1 MRYIDKIKEKPQV
14 QHTLKERIKS
24 APKELI
30 RRGLDDGTERL
41 RGQLRDV
48 AQHGQRDDFGG
59 DQLGDVEVSGVKRAE
74 QLAERLLGKRKEGAK
89 HTPDAGPDGYPDRH
103 DPPGA
108 ARPRDDG
115 TLPPKGRHHGK
126 EAVDPLRAQ
135 SVGRRQPQPQS
146 ALQTPQK
153 RNIKTKDAYLKMQT
167 DPAPATPPNALQQ
180 EKASFMRERQGT
192 LLRSGKPERHLPA
205 REDSPSEAPPSGK
218 RPQGMDIH
226 KQPRQVS
233 GQAGGSR
240 VQPRPHEDVSSAAP
254 LLGKRPQG
262 TEARKQL
269 RQVSGQ
275 KGGSR
280 MQPRPHVET
289 SRQAMGSTAKTAVKE
304 RGVPVKSA
312 GHPIRKTA
320 GIGKPGG
327 KPPVRAFPA
336 RQARRAAEAGARLA
350 RTQKAAKA
358 ARVTAR
364 QAAQAANRALRAVIG
379 AAKALAAAATA
390 GGGVVIA
397 VVVVVCLC
405 GVILASPLGIF
416 FAGSDETTGA
426 ISPAQAVAQINGE
439 LGEKISSMQA
449 EGGYDTLEI
458 QGQPPPWS
466 DILAVFAAK
475 TAGAADGTTV
485 AILDAANVEALRT
498 VFWDMTKLTSSSREV
513 EHPASG
519 DTPAWTEQILT
530 VTITARTPD
539 DMRVFYSFT
548 EEQNKA
554 LDELLANSAMLAAL
568 AGDLTISDATAKK
581 LLADLPADLDPE
593 RRAVVEAACRLVG
606 KVNYFWGG
614 KSLVI
619 GWDSRWGQLTRVWA
633 DGSSTTGTYLPYGL
647 DCSGFV
653 DWVFYNVTDGEYV
666 IGHGGGAHMQH
677 TYCTPISWNEAQPGD
692 LVFYPGD
699 EHVGIVGGRD
709 ESGNLLIIHC
719 AFSQNNVVITGL
731 EGFASIGRPLYYGE

>member
-14 QHTLKERIKS
+14 QHTLKERVKS

-59 DQLGDVEVSGVKRAE
+59 DQLGDAEVSGVKRTE
-74 QLAERLLGKRKEGAK
+74 QLAERLLGRRKKGAK
-89 HTPDAGPDGYPDRH
+89 HTPDAGPDEYPDH
-103 DPPGA
+103 YDPPGA

-115 TLPPKGRHHGK
+115 SLPPRGRRGK
-126 EAVDPLRAQ
+126 EAGDPLRAQ
-135 SVGRRQPQPQS
+135 SVGRSRPQPQS

-153 RNIKTKDAYLKMQT
+153 RDIKTKDAS
-167 DPAPATPPNALQQ
+167 DPAPATPPSALRQG
-180 EKASFMRERQGT
+180 KASFVRERQGN
-192 LLRSGKPERHLPA
+192 LLRSGKLERRLPV
-205 REDSPSEAPPSGK
+205 REDGPMAAPPSGK
-218 RPQGMDIH
+218 RPQGIEARKH
-226 KQPRQVS
+226 LYQVS
-233 GQAGGSR
+233 GQTDGS
-240 VQPRPHEDVSSAAP
+240 H
-254 LLGKRPQG
+254 L
-262 TEARKQL
+262 
-269 RQVSGQ
+269 
-275 KGGSR
+275 
-280 MQPRPHVET
+280 QPRPHVET

-336 RQARRAAEAGARLA
+336 RQARRSAEAGARLA
-350 RTQKAAKA
+350 QTQKAARV
-358 ARVTAR
+358 ARMTAR

-397 VVVVVCLC
+397 VVVVICLC
-405 GVILASPLGIF
+405 GIILASPLGIF
-416 FAGSDETTGA
+416 FAGPDETAGA

-498 VFWDMTKLTSSSREV
+498 VFWDMTKLASSSREV

-519 DTPAWTEQILT
+519 DTPAWTEKILT

-548 EEQNKA
+548 EEQNAA
-554 LDELLANSAMLAAL
+554 LDELLANSDMLAAL

-593 RRAVVEAACRLVG
+593 RRAVVETACRLVG

-619 GWDSRWGQLTRVWA
+619 GWDSRWGQLTKVWA

-653 DWVFYNVTDGEYV
+653 DWVFYNVTNGEYV

-731 EGFASIGRPLYYGE
+731 EGFTSIGRPLYYGE

>member
-1 MRYIDKIKEKPQV
+1 MAPPCWSEVRYIDKIKEKPQV
-14 QHTLKERIKS
+14 QHTLKERVKS

-41 RGQLRDV
+41 RGQLRDT
-48 AQHGQRDDFGG
+48 AQHGQRDNFGG
-59 DQLGDVEVSGVKRAE
+59 DQLGDAEVSGVKRAE
-74 QLAERLLGKRKEGAK
+74 QLAERLLGKRKKGAA
-89 HTPDAGPDGYPDRH
+89 HTPDTGPNGHSGRH

-108 ARPRDDG
+108 AKPRDDG
-115 TLPPKGRHHGK
+115 ILPPRDHLRGR
-126 EAVDPLRAQ
+126 EAGDPLRAQ
-135 SVGRRQPQPQS
+135 SAVRGHPQPQS
-146 ALQTPQK
+146 ALQMPQK
-153 RNIKTKDAYLKMQT
+153 RNIKTKDAYLKMQA
-167 DPAPATPPNALQQ
+167 DPAPATPPSALQQ
-180 EKASFMRERQGT
+180 RKSSFVRERQGT
-192 LLRSGKPERHLPA
+192 LLRSGKLERRLPV
-205 REDSPSEAPPSGK
+205 REDGPSVASPSGK
-218 RPQGMDIH
+218 QPQGIEAR
-226 KQPRQVS
+226 KQLRQVS

-240 VQPRPHEDVSSAAP
+240 VQPRPHAEV
-254 LLGKRPQG
+254 
-262 TEARKQL
+262 
-269 RQVSGQ
+269 
-275 KGGSR
+275 
-280 MQPRPHVET
+280 

-312 GHPIRKTA
+312 THPIRKTA
-320 GIGKPGG
+320 RIGKPGG

-336 RQARRAAEAGARLA
+336 QQARRAAEAGARLA
-350 RTQKAAKA
+350 RTQKAARV

-364 QAAQAANRALRAVIG
+364 QAAQAANHALRAVIA
-379 AAKALAAAATA
+379 AAKALAAVATA

-397 VVVVVCLC
+397 VVVVICLC
-405 GVILASPLGIF
+405 GIILASPLGIF
-416 FAGSDETTGA
+416 FAGPDETTGA
-426 ISPAQAVAQINGE
+426 ISPAQAMAQINGE

-475 TAGAADGTTV
+475 TAGASDGTTV

-513 EHPASG
+513 EHPATG

-554 LDELLANSAMLAAL
+554 LDELLANYDMLAAL

-581 LLADLPADLDPE
+581 LMADLPADLDPE
-593 RRAVVEAACRLVG
+593 RRAVVETACRLVG

-619 GWDSRWGQLTRVWA
+619 GWDFRWGQLTKVWA

-692 LVFYPGD
+692 LVFYPDD

-709 ESGNLLIIHC
+709 ESGNMLIIHC

-731 EGFASIGRPLYYGE
+731 EGFTSIGRPVYYNKSY

>member
-1 MRYIDKIKEKPQV
+1 MQARTD
-14 QHTLKERIKS
+14 TLTVTIRQERQDQEMTALCLQGAAAAGKKREICS
-24 APKELI
+24 G
-30 RRGLDDGTERL
+30 RR
-41 RGQLRDV
+41 V
-48 AQHGQRDDFGG
+48 
-59 DQLGDVEVSGVKRAE
+59 RAE
-74 QLAERLLGKRKEGAK
+74 AS
-89 HTPDAGPDGYPDRH
+89 P
-103 DPPGA
+103 
-108 ARPRDDG
+108 
-115 TLPPKGRHHGK
+115 
-126 EAVDPLRAQ
+126 
-135 SVGRRQPQPQS
+135 
-146 ALQTPQK
+146 
-153 RNIKTKDAYLKMQT
+153 KTKDVYLKMQA
-167 DPAPATPPNALQQ
+167 DPAPATPPSALQQ
-180 EKASFMRERQGT
+180 GKTSFVRERQGT
-192 LLRSGKPERHLPA
+192 LLRSRKLEQRLPVRKVGPLA
-205 REDSPSEAPPSGK
+205 APPS
-218 RPQGMDIH
+218 
-226 KQPRQVS
+226 
-233 GQAGGSR
+233 
-240 VQPRPHEDVSSAAP
+240 
-254 LLGKRPQG
+254 GKRPQG

-269 RQVSGQ
+269 HQVSGQ
-275 KGGSR
+275 TGGSR
-280 MQPRPHVET
+280 VQPRPHGEV

-320 GIGKPGG
+320 AIGKPGG

-336 RQARRAAEAGARLA
+336 RQARRASEAGARLA
-350 RTQKAAKA
+350 QTQKAAKA

-364 QAAQAANRALRAVIG
+364 QAAQAANRALRAVIA

-397 VVVVVCLC
+397 VVVVICLC
-405 GVILASPLGIF
+405 GIILASPLGIF
-416 FAGSDETTGA
+416 FAGPDETTGA
-426 ISPAQAVAQINGE
+426 VSPAQAVAQINGE

-466 DILAVFAAK
+466 DILTVFAAK

-498 VFWDMTKLTSSSREV
+498 VFWDMTKLASSSREV

-519 DTPAWTEQILT
+519 DTPAWTEKILT

-554 LDELLANSAMLAAL
+554 LDELLANSDMLAAL

-593 RRAVVEAACRLVG
+593 RRAVVETACRLVG

-619 GWDSRWGQLTRVWA
+619 GWDSRWGQLTKVWA
-633 DGSSTTGTYLPYGL
+633 DGSSTTGTYRPYGL

-677 TYCTPISWNEAQPGD
+677 TYCTPISWDEAQPGD

-699 EHVGIVGGRD
+699 QHVGIVGGRD
-709 ESGNLLIIHC
+709 EAGNLLIIHC

-731 EGFASIGRPLYYGE
+731 EGFTSIGKPVYYNKSY

>member
-1 MRYIDKIKEKPQV
+1 MAPPCRMEVRYIDKIKEKPQV
-14 QHTLKERIKS
+14 QHTLKERVKS

-59 DQLGDVEVSGVKRAE
+59 DQLGDAEVSGVKRTE
-74 QLAERLLGKRKEGAK
+74 QLAERLLGRRKKGAK
-89 HTPDAGPDGYPDRH
+89 HTPDAGPDEYPDH
-103 DPPGA
+103 YDPPGA

-115 TLPPKGRHHGK
+115 SLPPRGRRGK
-126 EAVDPLRAQ
+126 EAGDPLRAQ
-135 SVGRRQPQPQS
+135 SVGRSRPQPQS

-153 RNIKTKDAYLKMQT
+153 RDIKTKDAS
-167 DPAPATPPNALQQ
+167 DPAPATPPSALRQG
-180 EKASFMRERQGT
+180 KASFVRERQGN
-192 LLRSGKPERHLPA
+192 LLRSGKLERRLPV
-205 REDSPSEAPPSGK
+205 REDGPMAAPPSGK
-218 RPQGMDIH
+218 RPQGIEARKH
-226 KQPRQVS
+226 LYQVS
-233 GQAGGSR
+233 GQTDGS
-240 VQPRPHEDVSSAAP
+240 H
-254 LLGKRPQG
+254 L
-262 TEARKQL
+262 
-269 RQVSGQ
+269 
-275 KGGSR
+275 
-280 MQPRPHVET
+280 QPRPHVET

-304 RGVPVKSA
+304 RGVPVNSA

-336 RQARRAAEAGARLA
+336 RQARRSAEAGARLA
-350 RTQKAAKA
+350 QTQKAARV
-358 ARVTAR
+358 ARMTAR

>member
-1 MRYIDKIKEKPQV
+1 M
-14 QHTLKERIKS
+14 KERVKS

-41 RGQLRDV
+41 RGQLRDT

-59 DQLGDVEVSGVKRAE
+59 DQLGDAEVSGVKRVE
-74 QLAERLLGKRKEGAK
+74 QLAERLLGKRKKGAK
-89 HTPDAGPDGYPDRH
+89 HTPNAGTDGYPGRH

-108 ARPRDDG
+108 AKPRDDG
-115 TLPPKGRHHGK
+115 TLPKGRLHGK
-126 EAVDPLRAQ
+126 EARDPLRAQ
-135 SVGRRQPQPQS
+135 SVGRSRPQPQFTS
-146 ALQTPQK
+146 QTLQK
-153 RNIKTKDAYLKMQT
+153 RNIKTKDAYLKMQA
-167 DPAPATPPNALQQ
+167 DPAPATPPSALQQ
-180 EKASFMRERQGT
+180 GKASFVRERQGN
-192 LLRSGKPERHLPA
+192 LLRSGKLERRLPV
-205 REDSPSEAPPSGK
+205 REDGPSAAPPSGK
-218 RPQGMDIH
+218 RPQGI
-226 KQPRQVS
+226 
-233 GQAGGSR
+233 
-240 VQPRPHEDVSSAAP
+240 
-254 LLGKRPQG
+254 
-262 TEARKQL
+262 EARKQL

-275 KGGSR
+275 TGGSR
-280 MQPRPHVET
+280 VQPQPHAEV
-289 SRQAMGSTAKTAVKE
+289 SSQAMGSTAKMAVKE
-304 RGVPVKSA
+304 RGVPVKQA
-312 GHPIRKTA
+312 AHPIRKTA
-320 GIGKPGG
+320 GIRKPGG
-327 KPPVRAFPA
+327 KSPVRAFPA
-336 RQARRAAEAGARLA
+336 RQARRSAEAGARLA
-350 RTQKAAKA
+350 RTQNAAKT
-358 ARVTAR
+358 ARMTAR
-364 QAAQAANRALRAVIG
+364 QAAQAANRALRAVI
-379 AAKALAAAATA
+379 AAARALAAAATA

-397 VVVVVCLC
+397 VVVVICLC
-405 GVILASPLGIF
+405 GIILASPLGIF
-416 FAGSDETTGA
+416 FAGPDETTGA

-439 LGEKISSMQA
+439 LGEKISNMQA

-475 TAGAADGTTV
+475 TAGASDGTTV

-498 VFWDMTKLTSSSREV
+498 VFWDMTKLASSSREV

-548 EEQNKA
+548 EEQNAA
-554 LDELLANSAMLAAL
+554 LDELLANSDMLAAL
-568 AGDLTISDATAKK
+568 AGDLTISDVTAKK

-593 RRAVVEAACRLVG
+593 RRAVVETACRLVG

-619 GWDSRWGQLTRVWA
+619 GWDSRWGQLTKVWA

-731 EGFASIGRPLYYGE
+731 EGFTAIGRPQYYRS

>member
-1 MRYIDKIKEKPQV
+1 MAPPCRMEVRYIDKIKEKPQV
-14 QHTLKERIKS
+14 RHTLKERVKS

-41 RGQLRDV
+41 RGQLRDT

-59 DQLGDVEVSGVKRAE
+59 DQLGDAEVSGVKRAE
-74 QLAERLLGKRKEGAK
+74 QLAERLLGKRKKGAK
-89 HTPDAGPDGYPDRH
+89 HTPDTGPDGYPGSH
-103 DPPGA
+103 DTPEA
-108 ARPRDDG
+108 AKPRDDSI
-115 TLPPKGRHHGK
+115 LPPKNRLRKK
-126 EAVDPLRAQ
+126 EAGDPLRAQ
-135 SVGRRQPQPQS
+135 SAGRSRPQPQFTS
-146 ALQTPQK
+146 QTLQK
-153 RNIKTKDAYLKMQT
+153 RNIKTKDTYLKMQA
-167 DPAPATPPNALQQ
+167 DPAPATSPNALQQ
-180 EKASFMRERQGT
+180 GKASFMRERQGN
-192 LLRSGKPERHLPA
+192 LLCSRKLERRLPV
-205 REDSPSEAPPSGK
+205 REDGPLAAPPSGK
-218 RPQGMDIH
+218 RPQGIEARKH
-226 KQPRQVS
+226 LHQVS
-233 GQAGGSR
+233 GQTDGSHL
-240 VQPRPHEDVSSAAP
+240 QPQPHAEV
-254 LLGKRPQG
+254 
-262 TEARKQL
+262 
-269 RQVSGQ
+269 
-275 KGGSR
+275 
-280 MQPRPHVET
+280 

-336 RQARRAAEAGARLA
+336 RQARRSAEAGARLA
-350 RTQKAAKA
+350 QTQKAARV
-358 ARVTAR
+358 ARMTAR

-397 VVVVVCLC
+397 VVVVICLC
-405 GVILASPLGIF
+405 GIILASPLGIF
-416 FAGSDETTGA
+416 FAGPDETTGA

-475 TAGAADGTTV
+475 TAGASDGTTV

-554 LDELLANSAMLAAL
+554 LDKLLENSDMLAAL

-593 RRAVVEAACRLVG
+593 RRAVVETACRLVG

-619 GWDSRWGQLTRVWA
+619 GWDSRWGQLSKVWA
-633 DGSSTTGTYLPYGL
+633 DGSSTTGTYRPYGL

-653 DWVFYNVTDGEYV
+653 DWVFYNVTNGEYV

-731 EGFASIGRPLYYGE
+731 EGFTSIGRPLYYGE

>member
-1 MRYIDKIKEKPQV
+1 
-14 QHTLKERIKS
+14 
-24 APKELI
+24 
-30 RRGLDDGTERL
+30 
-41 RGQLRDV
+41 
-48 AQHGQRDDFGG
+48 
-59 DQLGDVEVSGVKRAE
+59 
-74 QLAERLLGKRKEGAK
+74 
-89 HTPDAGPDGYPDRH
+89 
-103 DPPGA
+103 
-108 ARPRDDG
+108 
-115 TLPPKGRHHGK
+115 
-126 EAVDPLRAQ
+126 
-135 SVGRRQPQPQS
+135 
-146 ALQTPQK
+146 
-153 RNIKTKDAYLKMQT
+153 
-167 DPAPATPPNALQQ
+167 
-180 EKASFMRERQGT
+180 
-192 LLRSGKPERHLPA
+192 
-205 REDSPSEAPPSGK
+205 
-218 RPQGMDIH
+218 MDIH

-240 VQPRPHEDVSSAAP
+240 VQSKPH
-254 LLGKRPQG
+254 R
-262 TEARKQL
+262 
-269 RQVSGQ
+269 
-275 KGGSR
+275 
-280 MQPRPHVET
+280 ET
-289 SRQAMGSTAKTAVKE
+289 PRQAMGGTAKTAVKE
-304 RGVPVKSA
+304 RGAPVKQA
-312 GHPIRKTA
+312 AHPVRKTA

-327 KPPVRAFPA
+327 KPPSKAFSA

-358 ARVTAR
+358 TRVTAR

-397 VVVVVCLC
+397 VVVVICLC
-405 GVILASPLGIF
+405 GIILASPLGIF
-416 FAGSDETTGA
+416 FAGPDETTGA

-498 VFWDMTKLTSSSREV
+498 VFWDMTKLASSSRAV

-554 LDELLANSAMLAAL
+554 LDELLANSDMLAAL
-568 AGDLTISDATAKK
+568 TGDLTISDATAKK

-593 RRAVVEAACRLVG
+593 RRAVVETACRLVG

-619 GWDSRWGQLTRVWA
+619 GWDSRWGQLTKVWA

-677 TYCTPISWNEAQPGD
+677 TYCTPISWDEALPGD

-709 ESGNLLIIHC
+709 TNGRLLIIHC
-719 AFSQNNVVITGL
+719 AFSQNNVVITES
-731 EGFASIGRPLYYGE
+731 EGFVAAAKPSFY

>member
-1 MRYIDKIKEKPQV
+1 MAPPCRMEVRYIDKIKEKPQV
-14 QHTLKERIKS
+14 RHTLKERVKS

-41 RGQLRDV
+41 RGQLRDT

-59 DQLGDVEVSGVKRAE
+59 DQLGDAEVSGVKRAE
-74 QLAERLLGKRKEGAK
+74 QLAERLLGKRKKGAK
-89 HTPDAGPDGYPDRH
+89 HAPDTGPDGYPGSH
-103 DPPGA
+103 DTPGA
-108 ARPRDDG
+108 AKPRDDSI
-115 TLPPKGRHHGK
+115 LPPKDRLRKK
-126 EAVDPLRAQ
+126 EAGDPLRAQ
-135 SVGRRQPQPQS
+135 SAGRSRPQPQS

-153 RNIKTKDAYLKMQT
+153 RNIKTKDAYLKMQA
-167 DPAPATPPNALQQ
+167 DPAPATPPSALQQ
-180 EKASFMRERQGT
+180 GKASFMQERQGN
-192 LLRSGKPERHLPA
+192 LLRSGKLERCLPV
-205 REDSPSEAPPSGK
+205 REDGPMAAPPSEK
-218 RPQGMDIH
+218 RPQGIEARKH
-226 KQPRQVS
+226 LHQVS
-233 GQAGGSR
+233 GQTDGS
-240 VQPRPHEDVSSAAP
+240 H
-254 LLGKRPQG
+254 L
-262 TEARKQL
+262 
-269 RQVSGQ
+269 
-275 KGGSR
+275 
-280 MQPRPHVET
+280 QPRPHVET

-364 QAAQAANRALRAVIG
+364 QAAQAANRALRAVTA

-397 VVVVVCLC
+397 AVVVICLC
-405 GVILASPLGIF
+405 GIILASPLGIF
-416 FAGSDETTGA
+416 FAGPDETTGA

-449 EGGYDTLEI
+449 ESGYDTLEI

-475 TAGAADGTTV
+475 TAGASDGTTV

-554 LDELLANSAMLAAL
+554 LDELQANSSLLTAL

-581 LLADLPADLDPE
+581 LLADLPADLNPE
-593 RRAVVEAACRLVG
+593 RRAVVETACRLVG

-614 KSLVI
+614 CALF
-619 GWDSRWGQLTRVWA
+619 
-633 DGSSTTGTYLPYGL
+633 L
-647 DCSGFV
+647 D
-653 DWVFYNVTDGEYV
+653 
-666 IGHGGGAHMQH
+666 
-677 TYCTPISWNEAQPGD
+677 
-692 LVFYPGD
+692 
-699 EHVGIVGGRD
+699 
-709 ESGNLLIIHC
+709 NLRRNT
-719 AFSQNNVVITGL
+719 Q
-731 EGFASIGRPLYYGE
+731 

>member
-14 QHTLKERIKS
+14 QHTLKERVKS

-59 DQLGDVEVSGVKRAE
+59 DQLGDAEVSGVKRTE
-74 QLAERLLGKRKEGAK
+74 QLAERLLGRRKKGAK
-89 HTPDAGPDGYPDRH
+89 HTPDAGPDEYPDH
-103 DPPGA
+103 YDPPGA

-115 TLPPKGRHHGK
+115 SLPPRGRRGK
-126 EAVDPLRAQ
+126 EAGDPLRAQ
-135 SVGRRQPQPQS
+135 SVGRSRPQPQS

-153 RNIKTKDAYLKMQT
+153 RDIKTKDAS
-167 DPAPATPPNALQQ
+167 DPAPATPPSALRQG
-180 EKASFMRERQGT
+180 KASFVRERQGN
-192 LLRSGKPERHLPA
+192 LLRSGKLERRLPV
-205 REDSPSEAPPSGK
+205 REDGPMAAPPSGK
-218 RPQGMDIH
+218 RPQGIEARKH
-226 KQPRQVS
+226 LYQVS
-233 GQAGGSR
+233 GQTDGS
-240 VQPRPHEDVSSAAP
+240 H
-254 LLGKRPQG
+254 L
-262 TEARKQL
+262 
-269 RQVSGQ
+269 
-275 KGGSR
+275 
-280 MQPRPHVET
+280 QPRPHVET

-350 RTQKAAKA
+350 QTQKAARV
-358 ARVTAR
+358 ARMTAR

-397 VVVVVCLC
+397 VVVVICLC
-405 GVILASPLGIF
+405 GIILASPLGIF
-416 FAGSDETTGA
+416 FAGPDETAGA

-498 VFWDMTKLTSSSREV
+498 VFWDMTKLASSSREV

-530 VTITARTPD
+530 VTITTRTPD

-554 LDELLANSAMLAAL
+554 LDELLENSDMLAAL

-593 RRAVVEAACRLVG
+593 RRAVVGTACRLVG

-619 GWDSRWGQLTRVWA
+619 GWDSRWGQLTKVWA

-692 LVFYPGD
+692 LVFYPDD

-709 ESGNLLIIHC
+709 ESGNMLIIHC

-731 EGFASIGRPLYYGE
+731 EGFTSIGRPVYYNKSY

>member
-1 MRYIDKIKEKPQV
+1 MAPPRRMEVRYIDKIKEKPQV
-14 QHTLKERIKS
+14 QHTLKERVKS

-180 EKASFMRERQGT
+180 EKASFVRERQGT
-192 LLRSGKPERHLPA
+192 LLRSRKLEQRLPVRKVGPLA
-205 REDSPSEAPPSGK
+205 APPSGK
-218 RPQGMDIH
+218 RPQGI
-226 KQPRQVS
+226 
-233 GQAGGSR
+233 
-240 VQPRPHEDVSSAAP
+240 
-254 LLGKRPQG
+254 
-262 TEARKQL
+262 EARKQL

-275 KGGSR
+275 TGGSR
-280 MQPRPHVET
+280 VQPRPHAEA

-397 VVVVVCLC
+397 VVVVICLC
-405 GVILASPLGIF
+405 GIILASPLGIF
-416 FAGSDETTGA
+416 FAGPDETTGA

-439 LGEKISSMQA
+439 LGEKLSSMQA
-449 EGGYDTLEI
+449 EGRYDTLEL
-458 QGQPPPWS
+458 QGQPPPWP
-466 DILAVFAAK
+466 DVLAVFAVK
-475 TAGAADGTTV
+475 TAGTEDGVPV
-485 AILDAANVEALRT
+485 AVLDAANVEALRT

-513 EHPASG
+513 EHPSSG
-519 DTPAWTEQILT
+519 DAPAWTERILT

-539 DMRVFYSFT
+539 DMRVFYAFT
-548 EEQNKA
+548 ETQNA
-554 LDELLANSAMLAAL
+554 FLDELLANYDLL
-568 AGDLTISDATAKK
+568 TTLTGDLTISDATAKK

-593 RRAVVEAACRLVG
+593 RRAVVETACKLVG

-614 KSLVI
+614 CALF
-619 GWDSRWGQLTRVWA
+619 
-633 DGSSTTGTYLPYGL
+633 L
-647 DCSGFV
+647 D
-653 DWVFYNVTDGEYV
+653 
-666 IGHGGGAHMQH
+666 
-677 TYCTPISWNEAQPGD
+677 
-692 LVFYPGD
+692 
-699 EHVGIVGGRD
+699 
-709 ESGNLLIIHC
+709 NLRRNT
-719 AFSQNNVVITGL
+719 Q
-731 EGFASIGRPLYYGE
+731 

>member
-1 MRYIDKIKEKPQV
+1 MHHP
-14 QHTLKERIKS
+14 LKERVKS

-41 RGQLRDV
+41 RGQLRDT

-59 DQLGDVEVSGVKRAE
+59 DQLGDAEVSGVKRAE
-74 QLAERLLGKRKEGAK
+74 QLTERLLGKRKKGAA
-89 HTPDAGPDGYPDRH
+89 HTPDTGPNGHSGRH

-108 ARPRDDG
+108 AMPRDDG
-115 TLPPKGRHHGK
+115 TLPPRDRLHGK
-126 EAVDPLRAQ
+126 KAGDPPRAQ
-135 SVGRRQPQPQS
+135 SADRSRPQPQS

-153 RNIKTKDAYLKMQT
+153 RNIKTKDAYLKMQS
-167 DPAPATPPNALQQ
+167 DPAPATPPSALQQ
-180 EKASFMRERQGT
+180 GKASFVRERQGA
-192 LLRSGKPERHLPA
+192 LLRSGKLERRLPA
-205 REDSPSEAPPSGK
+205 GEYVPSAVPPSGK

-226 KQPRQVS
+226 KQPRQMS

-240 VQPRPHEDVSSAAP
+240 VQSKPHRETP
-254 LLGKRPQG
+254 
-262 TEARKQL
+262 KQA
-269 RQVSGQ
+269 V
-275 KGGSR
+275 GG
-280 MQPRPHVET
+280 
-289 SRQAMGSTAKTAVKE
+289 TAKTAVKE
-304 RGVPVKSA
+304 RGVLVKSA

-327 KPPVRAFPA
+327 KPPARAFPA
-336 RQARRAAEAGARLA
+336 RQARRAAEAGARLT

-364 QAAQAANRALRAVIG
+364 QTTQAANRALRAVI
-379 AAKALAAAATA
+379 AATKALATAVTA

-397 VVVVVCLC
+397 VVVVICLC
-405 GVILASPLGIF
+405 GIILASPLGIF
-416 FAGSDETTGA
+416 FAGSDEATGA

-439 LGEKISSMQA
+439 LGEKIYSMQA
-449 EGGYDTLEI
+449 EGGYDTLEL
-458 QGQPPPWS
+458 QGQPPPWP
-466 DILAVFAAK
+466 DVLAVFAVK
-475 TAGAADGTTV
+475 TAGTEDGVPV
-485 AILDAANVEALRT
+485 AVLDAANMDALRT
-498 VFWDMTKLTSSSREV
+498 VFWDMTKLASSSREV

-519 DTPAWTEQILT
+519 DTPAWTERILI

-539 DMRVFYSFT
+539 DMRVFYAFT
-548 EEQNKA
+548 ETQNA
-554 LDELLANSAMLAAL
+554 FLDELLTNYDLLTTL

-581 LLADLPADLDPE
+581 LLAALPADLDPE
-593 RRAVVEAACRLVG
+593 RRAVVETACKLVG

-619 GWDSRWGQLTRVWA
+619 GWDSRWGQLTKVWA

-666 IGHGGGAHMQH
+666 LGHGGGAHMQH
-677 TYCTPISWNEAQPGD
+677 SYCTPISWDEAQPGD

-719 AFSQNNVVITGL
+719 AFSQNSVVITNSN
-731 EGFASIGRPLYYGE
+731 GFVVSAMPNYFQ

>member
-14 QHTLKERIKS
+14 QHTLKERVKS

-59 DQLGDVEVSGVKRAE
+59 DQLGDAEVSGVKRAE
-74 QLAERLLGKRKEGAK
+74 QLAERLLGKRKKGAK
-89 HTPDAGPDGYPDRH
+89 HTPDAGPDRYPGSH
-103 DPPGA
+103 DTPEA
-108 ARPRDDG
+108 AKPRDDG
-115 TLPPKGRHHGK
+115 ILPPRDCLHGR
-126 EAVDPLRAQ
+126 EARDPLQAQ
-135 SVGRRQPQPQS
+135 SAVRGRPQPQS
-146 ALQTPQK
+146 ALQK
-153 RNIKTKDAYLKMQT
+153 RSIKTKDAYLKMQA
-167 DPAPATPPNALQQ
+167 DPAPATPPSALQQ
-180 EKASFMRERQGT
+180 GKASFVQERQGT
-192 LLRSGKPERHLPA
+192 LLRSGKLDRRLPA
-205 REDSPSEAPPSGK
+205 GEDVPSAAPPSGK
-218 RPQGMDIH
+218 QPQGMDIH
-226 KQPRQVS
+226 KQARQVS

-240 VQPRPHEDVSSAAP
+240 VQSKPH
-254 LLGKRPQG
+254 R
-262 TEARKQL
+262 
-269 RQVSGQ
+269 
-275 KGGSR
+275 
-280 MQPRPHVET
+280 ET
-289 SRQAMGSTAKTAVKE
+289 PKQAMGGTAKTAVKE
-304 RGVPVKSA
+304 RGAPVKQA
-312 GHPIRKTA
+312 AHPVRKTA

-327 KPPVRAFPA
+327 KPPSRAFSP

-364 QAAQAANRALRAVIG
+364 QAAQAAGRALRAVIA
-379 AAKALAAAATA
+379 AAKTLAAATTA

-397 VVVVVCLC
+397 VVIVICLC
-405 GVILASPLGIF
+405 GIILASPLGIF
-416 FAGSDETTGA
+416 FAGSDETIGA
-426 ISPAQAVAQINGE
+426 VSPAQAVAQINGE

-498 VFWDMTKLTSSSREV
+498 VFWDMTKLASSSREV

-554 LDELLANSAMLAAL
+554 LDELLANSDMLAAL
-568 AGDLTISDATAKK
+568 TGDLTISDATAKK

-593 RRAVVEAACRLVG
+593 RRAVVETACRLVG

-619 GWDSRWGQLTRVWA
+619 GWDSRWGQLTKVWA

-677 TYCTPISWNEAQPGD
+677 TYCTPISWDEALPGD

-709 ESGNLLIIHC
+709 EAGNLLIIHC

-731 EGFASIGRPLYYGE
+731 EGFTSIGKPVYYNKSY

>member
-1 MRYIDKIKEKPQV
+1 MEVRYIDKIKEKPQV
-14 QHTLKERIKS
+14 QHTLKERVKS

-41 RGQLRDV
+41 RGQLRDA

-59 DQLGDVEVSGVKRAE
+59 DQLGDAEVSGVKRAE
-74 QLAERLLGKRKEGAK
+74 QLAERLLGKRKNGAK
-89 HTPDAGPDGYPDRH
+89 HTPDAGPDRYPDRH

-115 TLPPKGRHHGK
+115 TLPPRGRRRGK
-126 EAVDPLRAQ
+126 EAGDPLRAQ
-135 SVGRRQPQPQS
+135 SAGRSQPQPLPTSQ
-146 ALQTPQK
+146 APQK
-153 RNIKTKDAYLKMQT
+153 RTIKTKDAYLKMQA
-167 DPAPATPPNALQQ
+167 DPAPATPPSALRQG
-180 EKASFMRERQGT
+180 KASFVRERQGT
-192 LLRSGKPERHLPA
+192 LLRSGKLERRLPA
-205 REDSPSEAPPSGK
+205 TEDGPSAVSPSGK
-218 RPQGMDIH
+218 RPQGM
-226 KQPRQVS
+226 
-233 GQAGGSR
+233 
-240 VQPRPHEDVSSAAP
+240 
-254 LLGKRPQG
+254 
-262 TEARKQL
+262 EARKQL
-269 RQVSGQ
+269 HQASGQ
-275 KGGSR
+275 TGGSR
-280 MQPRPHVET
+280 MQPRPHEDGPSAAPPSGKRPQSMEARKQLHQASGQTGGSRMQPRPHEDGPSAAPPSGKRPQSMEARKQLHQASGQTGSSCVQPRPHGET

-304 RGVPVKSA
+304 RSVPVKSA
-312 GHPIRKTA
+312 AHPIRKTA
-320 GIGKPGG
+320 GVGKPGG
-327 KPPVRAFPA
+327 KPPARAFPA

-364 QAAQAANRALRAVIG
+364 QAAQAANRALRAVIA

-397 VVVVVCLC
+397 VVVVICLC
-405 GVILASPLGIF
+405 GIILASPLGIF
-416 FAGSDETTGA
+416 FAGPDETTGA

-458 QGQPPPWS
+458 QGQPTPWS

-475 TAGAADGTTV
+475 TADASDGTTV

-498 VFWDMTKLTSSSREV
+498 VFWDMTKLTSTPSGV

-530 VTITARTPD
+530 VTITVRTPD

-554 LDELLANSAMLAAL
+554 LDELLANSDMLAAL

-593 RRAVVEAACRLVG
+593 HRAVVETACRLVG

-614 KSLVI
+614 CALF
-619 GWDSRWGQLTRVWA
+619 
-633 DGSSTTGTYLPYGL
+633 L
-647 DCSGFV
+647 D
-653 DWVFYNVTDGEYV
+653 
-666 IGHGGGAHMQH
+666 
-677 TYCTPISWNEAQPGD
+677 
-692 LVFYPGD
+692 
-699 EHVGIVGGRD
+699 
-709 ESGNLLIIHC
+709 NLRRNT
-719 AFSQNNVVITGL
+719 Q
-731 EGFASIGRPLYYGE
+731 